1 MTYNL
6 FTVTHDLCPVTFVL
20 WPLTSVL
27 HNPGLGDGW
36 VGHGV
41 GQGPHVLGE
50 LLKLLPLLALDGWLK
65 RVQVLEVF
73 EFGLH
78 CLNLGPQQH
87 DLLVL
92 LLNLNTSS
100 LGNISHTK
108 ISLEQCWSKLNLLYF
123 TKIHILNG
131 SNTLDIFCS
140 PMYFYARYC
149 GSLSLITKASFLQ
162 R

>member
-1 MTYNL
+1 MVINNFNYHSSKCKQSIIFCQIYNHTLTTTNILQGTLCVTYNL
-6 FTVTHDLCPVTFVL
+6 FTVTHDLCPVTVVV

-41 GQGPHVLGE
+41 GQGPHVLGK
-50 LLKLLPLLALDGWLK
+50 LLKLLPLLALDCRLK
-65 RVQVLEVF
+65 RVQVLEIF

-108 ISLEQCWSKLNLLYF
+108 ISLEQCWSWV
-123 TKIHILNG
+123 
-131 SNTLDIFCS
+131 
-140 PMYFYARYC
+140 
-149 GSLSLITKASFLQ
+149 SF

>member
-1 MTYNL
+1 MVINNFNYHSSKCKQSIIFCQIYNHTL
-6 FTVTHDLCPVTFVL
+6 TTKIYNKELSVWPTTSLLWPMTFVL

-50 LLKLLPLLALDGWLK
+50 LLKLLPLLALDCRLK
-65 RVQVLEVF
+65 RVQVLEIF

-108 ISLEQCWSKLNLLYF
+108 ISLEQCWSWV
-123 TKIHILNG
+123 
-131 SNTLDIFCS
+131 SS
-140 PMYFYARYC
+140 R
-149 GSLSLITKASFLQ
+149 
-162 R
+162 

>member
-1 MTYNL
+1 M
-6 FTVTHDLCPVTFVL
+6 
-20 WPLTSVL
+20 
-27 HNPGLGDGW
+27 
-36 VGHGV
+36 GHGV

-50 LLKLLPLLALDGWLK
+50 LLKLLPLLALDCRLK

-108 ISLEQCWSKLNLLYF
+108 ISLDQVDHGF
-123 TKIHILNG
+123 H
-131 SNTLDIFCS
+131 LDKTNV
-140 PMYFYARYC
+140 
-149 GSLSLITKASFLQ
+149 L
-162 R
+162 

>member
-1 MTYNL
+1 M
-6 FTVTHDLCPVTFVL
+6 
-20 WPLTSVL
+20 
-27 HNPGLGDGW
+27 
-36 VGHGV
+36 GHGV
-41 GQGPHVLGE
+41 GQGPHVLGK
-50 LLKLLPLLALDGWLK
+50 LLKLLPLLALDGRLK

-108 ISLEQCWSKLNLLYF
+108 ISLEQC
-123 TKIHILNG
+123 
-131 SNTLDIFCS
+131 
-140 PMYFYARYC
+140 
-149 GSLSLITKASFLQ
+149 
-162 R
+162 